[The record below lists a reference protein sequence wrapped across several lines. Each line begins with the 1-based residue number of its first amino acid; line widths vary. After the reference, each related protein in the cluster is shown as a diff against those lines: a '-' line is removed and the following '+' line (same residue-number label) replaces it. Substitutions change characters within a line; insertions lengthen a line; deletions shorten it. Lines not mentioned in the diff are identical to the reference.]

1 MLKKTLGPLRV
12 ESLANGG
19 TGIVRADGRVIFVPQ
34 VVPGD
39 EILCRL
45 VKEKKRYAE
54 AELVAVVSPSAQR
67 RELPC
72 PVAAE
77 CGGCQWQPLPYAEQ
91 LRWKERLFHETL
103 IRQCSV
109 DSACLRPIVAAPAE
123 WHYRSRVQI
132 KCAMTAAGF
141 ICGFYKPKSHFVV
154 AMDRC
159 PVIAE
164 PLNDLLAK
172 LRSLLENSAFSGQ
185 ISQLDLALGDCQR
198 RRAVIHYQG
207 ADVAGLAELLFQV
220 KGDGRLDLSILFGKN
235 GQLRSVVGSGELAI
249 EVDEPPLQLNYAT
262 GGFAQINLEQNRQLL
277 NAVIA
282 AAELTGGERILDLY
296 CGMGNFSLPLA
307 RRAKQVCGVEDYSAS
322 IEMAR
327 RNALLN
333 QIGNAEFHAQ
343 PAEGAL
349 TKLSRAGKFD
359 LVLLD
364 PPRCGAFAVMN
375 ELLRLS
381 VARVLYVSCDA
392 QTLAR
397 DLKLLLNGGYR
408 LVSSQPFDMFP
419 QTHHVESLSVLEFS
433 G

>member
-1 MLKKTLGPLRV
+1 MLKKTLGPVRV

-39 EILCRL
+39 EITCRL

-54 AELVAVVSPSAQR
+54 AELVEVVTPSAQR

-109 DSACLRPIVAAPAE
+109 DSARLRPIVAAADE

-159 PVIAE
+159 PVVAE
-164 PLNDLLAK
+164 PLNDLLAE
-172 LRSLLENSAFSGQ
+172 LRSLLENSVFAAQ
-185 ISQLDLALGDCQR
+185 ISQLDLALGDCRR

-207 ADVAGLAELLFQV
+207 TDVAGLAELLRQ
-220 KGDGRLDLSILFGKN
+220 KEGDRQLDLSIQFGRN
-235 GQLRSVVGSGELAI
+235 RQLRPVVGCGELTI
-249 EVDEPPLQLNYAT
+249 EVDEPPLLLNYTA

-277 NAVIA
+277 KAVII
-282 AAELTGGERILDLY
+282 AAELTGRERILDLY

-322 IEMAR
+322 IEMAW
-327 RNALLN
+327 RNAECN
-333 QIGNAEFHAQ
+333 QIDNVEFYAQ

-349 TKLSRAGKFD
+349 TQLSRAGRVD

-364 PPRCGAFAVMN
+364 PPRSGAIAVMN

-381 VARVLYVSCDA
+381 VPRVLYVSCDA

-397 DLKLLLNGGYR
+397 DLKLLLSGGYR

-419 QTHHVESLSVLEFS
+419 QTQHVESLTVLEFS